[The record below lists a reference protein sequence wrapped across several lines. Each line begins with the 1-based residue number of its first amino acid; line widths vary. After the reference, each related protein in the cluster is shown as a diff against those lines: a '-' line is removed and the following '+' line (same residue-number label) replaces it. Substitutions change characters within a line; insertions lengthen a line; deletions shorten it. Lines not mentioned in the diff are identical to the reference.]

1 MRGGVD
7 VPVLLS
13 QGMHQDYHST
23 RSGVGCAPPWQVRC
37 HPVPPPPTHTHRVGA
52 PSSKGPSKVNASVLA
67 AFPSYPTLDTLKTPQ
82 LIRPPQV

>member
-1 MRGGVD
+1 MR
-7 VPVLLS
+7 
-13 QGMHQDYHST
+13 QDYYH
-23 RSGVGCAPPWQVRC
+23 RGCIRTITALGSRMRPPLACTLSSR
-37 HPVPPPPTHTHRVGA
+37 PPPPPHTHRVGA

>member
-1 MRGGVD
+1 MYV
-7 VPVLLS
+7 VIPS
-13 QGMHQDYHST
+13 
-23 RSGVGCAPPWQVRC
+23 
-37 HPVPPPPTHTHRVGA
+37 PPPPHTHRVGA